1 MQRTYPWQAGARGR
15 LLMFN
20 LLVVAVTLMV
30 SVVAIV
36 GFRHAGTIQEQ
47 AQAQTLADMNGS
59 LALARDTANVATAAV
74 RLSQVVG
81 ALEYQSESQRLQQN
95 QQALQQ
101 SLSLL
106 ASAPLAAR
114 QPERIARI
122 RARSLELEQTINR
135 LLLTGHQR
143 HLQRNNML
151 SDLWQ
156 SQILLGHISQRL
168 QREPQRAP
176 DSALRE
182 QTERLLSIAIR
193 TPSPIAVIEQLQQVM
208 TQWRSVPL
216 TGVTGE
222 NITRLLATQQ
232 RLNPVGGVA
241 ERSADPGD
249 PPRAGLHHRLYR
261 PFRAAGAGDH
271 RLCRD
276 LHLPQSR
283 VEPDGD
289 CCRHDAAGTG

>member
-20 LLVVAVTLMV
+20 LLVVSVTLMV
-30 SVVAIV
+30 SVVAIL
-36 GFRHAGTIQEQ
+36 GFRHAGAIQEQ

-122 RARSLELEQTINR
+122 RARSLMLEQTINS

-156 SQILLGHISQRL
+156 TQILLSHIDQL
-168 QREPQRAP
+168 VQREQREQRTLP
-176 DSALRE
+176 DAALRE
-182 QTERLLSIAIR
+182 QTERLITIAIR

-208 TQWRSVPL
+208 AQWRNVPL

-222 NITRLLATQQ
+222 KRAATAGYPAAPATAG
-232 RLNPVGGVA
+232 RGAGA
-241 ERSADPGD
+241 ERPGD
-249 PPRAGLHHRLYR
+249 
-261 PFRAAGAGDH
+261 
-271 RLCRD
+271 RLC
-276 LHLPQSR
+276 HLP
-283 VEPDGD
+283 D
-289 CCRHDAAGTG
+289 